1 MSSSD
6 VRSFV
11 TATTAYPAGAVLTFD
26 ATSPVCYSV
35 QQVDHELVLNK
46 GTNTHA
52 QLDAF
57 VASKGQ
63 PSGLASLDGSA
74 QVPALQLGN
83 VGDTSAVST
92 ITDRMAT
99 VAYVADYGAVPDGTT
114 DCTAAIQA
122 AIDSGK
128 KVVRLGSGTYAID
141 GSLHYTGTAGI
152 TLIGDGMGRTVVQK
166 RASTSGHMLDIN
178 GDYQKYDITISD
190 ITFDVN
196 LTDSAIHATYVTRF
210 RVERCA
216 FLNIPFWGI
225 HLGGADLTT
234 TIVNFDC
241 TFSDCRFDIIT
252 QTYEHLLIFNSENV
266 SVHNCSFA
274 NGQTTAIGVGIYQ
287 NTSRVRVV
295 GCRFDD
301 MHIGAYY
308 SLSTDDSQ
316 FVDCTFEHCDEAIQG
331 ANTSDNGAFGQTVSR
346 GLVISGCMFRYSAG
360 IAVRMDHVLGGVLSD
375 CTFSYNVENSLV
387 VGAGTSHIQI
397 TGCGFYNNNTSDAFH
412 AIHPGI
418 LFQSPSTYHASIA
431 DCYFV
436 DDTAAPA
443 QRVPISFAGAGTADE
458 VRISNCALNAYS
470 SSPSVGA
477 YDSAVLGDRVIV
489 SNCSG
494 VVRDALPPNIT
505 VVELVPSVNRPSA
518 FSMGIGA
525 GGYSAT
531 STGVSNTSA
540 GCRSLPNVTTGS
552 QNTTVGDRSG
562 GTLTDG
568 SRNTFVGTDSDAD
581 FASGNDRIALGY
593 AAVATADGQMAI
605 APAIT
610 HIKAAGLTAAADGT
624 GTLLAV
630 DASGNIRPTAG
641 TNKTVSAIDTFAN
654 SKGQPN
660 GLATLDATSKV
671 PNAQLPPP
679 TATLPGALL
688 GDTEQTQTI
697 LGMEA
702 APDLRG
708 ETVGTHNVAVGYQAL
723 NAAVGGATTYDNTAV
738 GTFGLSYLT
747 EGAGNTGVGYDA
759 GTGLTTGSVSTFIG
773 NSAGTTKPDCV
784 HAIALGS
791 GAMADADGQL
801 ALSQYV
807 THVKGLGL
815 AAAAD
820 GTGTLL
826 AIDDATGIIRP
837 TAGTNKTVAQLDTFV
852 ASKGQP
858 DGLATLDSGG
868 KVPHAQMPAPTSAL
882 PGALIGISDTKKT
895 VLGQGAAPNLY
906 GDSLMYCTAIGSNA
920 LSAYQTSGTDI
931 AGTTAVGFSSLAQV
945 TTGSVNTA
953 VGDGSGQ
960 GTTTG
965 TRNVYI
971 GYLAG
976 TSKSDVADSIA
987 IGAQAIVDADAQLA
1001 FPDAIT
1007 HAKLAGLGA
1016 AADGTGTL
1024 LAIDASGHVR
1034 MAGGTN
1040 NTVAEIDAFVASKGQ
1055 PNGLA
1060 PLDGGSKV
1068 PATNL
1073 PDATTAAIGAVT
1085 GVTSASTT
1093 ALGVGAFNATAT
1105 GARNVAVGTGP
1116 LSAATSA
1123 TDNIA
1128 IGSQAL
1134 ASMASNTSSVAIGS
1148 NALALHTGSAC
1159 IAIGDSAL
1167 SANTTGQY
1175 NTAIGDH
1182 ALTATSTASGNT
1194 GYGYHALMAA
1204 TSATNST
1211 ALGAATLEKATGG
1224 TNTAVGYRSLF
1235 NATTGTN
1242 NTGVGFQSGDTIT
1255 TGARNTC
1262 IGDGADTN
1270 SATAADRIA
1279 LGRNAVATADGQ
1291 FALPAAITHLLM
1303 AGLGVHSTNA
1313 PIPLS
1318 IDSSGI
1324 VRKAPTPFFSSV
1336 ALSTDFTGSSTN
1348 LTTFNNWDVKIHD
1361 TPSGFGSSFSTWTCP
1376 RDARVLVTFN
1386 FAFSCPAAINRYFQL
1401 VVAAVSTSNTPAP
1414 YVYNYG
1420 LDNYGGS
1427 YSFSASI
1434 QRALRQGDQLSWKW
1448 SMNGQQPAFQN
1459 TYTNWQISEIGPYP
1473 G

>member
-1 MSSSD
+1 MIADGMSSCVDHDAQFLLGRWVYTMSSSD
-6 VRSFV
+6 VRSFA

-57 VASKGQ
+57 VASKAVA
-63 PSGLASLDGSA
+63 SGLASLDGTG
-74 QVPALQLGN
+74 QVPAAQLGN
-83 VGDTSAVST
+83 AYAPPTTKGILTTGDGTTATTLTAGTNNQVLTADSTTVTGLAYKQVDHVNLANKGTNTHAQLDAFVASKSQAGGIAPLDGTSKVPPANIPSATTAAVGGVIGVTSAANTALGSGAFNATATGSRNVAVGGGALDAATTASDNIAIGSQALGSAATSGTNIAIGSNALALHTGTPAVAIGHNAMSKNVGQFNTALGYQALMNTVSSNSNTAVGYQALTAAVST
-92 ITDRMAT
+92 GNTTAVGTGAMEKAT
-99 VAYVADYGAVPDGTT
+99 SGVNSAFGFRGLWNLTTGTT
-114 DCTAAIQA
+114 NT
-122 AIDSGK
+122 G
-128 KVVRLGSGTYAID
+128 LG
-141 GSLHYTGTAGI
+141 
-152 TLIGDGMGRTVVQK
+152 
-166 RASTSGHMLDIN
+166 
-178 GDYQKYDITISD
+178 
-190 ITFDVN
+190 VN
-196 LTDSAIHATYVTRF
+196 A
-210 RVERCA
+210 
-216 FLNIPFWGI
+216 
-225 HLGGADLTT
+225 
-234 TIVNFDC
+234 
-241 TFSDCRFDIIT
+241 
-252 QTYEHLLIFNSENV
+252 
-266 SVHNCSFA
+266 
-274 NGQTTAIGVGIYQ
+274 GQT
-287 NTSRVRVV
+287 
-295 GCRFDD
+295 
-301 MHIGAYY
+301 
-308 SLSTDDSQ
+308 
-316 FVDCTFEHCDEAIQG
+316 
-331 ANTSDNGAFGQTVSR
+331 
-346 GLVISGCMFRYSAG
+346 
-360 IAVRMDHVLGGVLSD
+360 
-375 CTFSYNVENSLV
+375 
-387 VGAGTSHIQI
+387 
-397 TGCGFYNNNTSDAFH
+397 
-412 AIHPGI
+412 
-418 LFQSPSTYHASIA
+418 
-431 DCYFV
+431 
-436 DDTAAPA
+436 
-443 QRVPISFAGAGTADE
+443 
-458 VRISNCALNAYS
+458 
-470 SSPSVGA
+470 
-477 YDSAVLGDRVIV
+477 
-489 SNCSG
+489 
-494 VVRDALPPNIT
+494 
-505 VVELVPSVNRPSA
+505 
-518 FSMGIGA
+518 
-525 GGYSAT
+525 
-531 STGVSNTSA
+531 
-540 GCRSLPNVTTGS
+540 VTTGS
-552 QNTTVGDRSG
+552 G
-562 GTLTDG
+562 
-568 SRNTFVGTDSDAD
+568 NTFVGDGAD
-581 FASGNDRIALGY
+581 TNSATGNDRIALGSN
-593 AAVATADGQMAI
+593 ASATADGQMAI

-610 HIKAAGLTAAADGT
+610 HIKATGLTAAADGT

-641 TNKTVSAIDTFAN
+641 TTKTVSAIDTFVS

-747 EGAGNTGVGYDA
+747 EGARNTGVGYDA

-815 AAAAD
+815 TAAAD

-837 TAGTNKTVAQLDTFV
+837 TAGTNKTVAQLDTFI
-852 ASKGQP
+852 ASKGAAS
-858 DGLATLDSGG
+858 GLATLDGAG
-868 KVPHAQMPAPTSAL
+868 KVPATQLPDPTLTL
-882 PGALIGISDTKKT
+882 PGAMIGATASRQTILGSDAAKT
-895 VLGQGAAPNLY
+895 MF
-906 GDSLMYCTAIGSNA
+906 GDGITYCTAIGTKA
-920 LSAYQTSGTDI
+920 LEAFPTDTVGLGSHTAAGESALLLLT
-931 AGTTAVGFSSLAQV
+931 AGQA
-945 TTGSVNTA
+945 NT
-953 VGDGSGQ
+953 
-960 GTTTG
+960 
-965 TRNVYI
+965 
-971 GYLAG
+971 
-976 TSKSDVADSIA
+976 A
-987 IGAQAIVDADAQLA
+987 IGAGAGNNLVSGSNNVFVGHLANSSATTCNNSIALGSQSSVDSDGQLA
-1001 FPDAIT
+1001 LPPSIT
-1007 HAKLAGLGA
+1007 HVKATGLAA

-1024 LAIDASGHVR
+1024 LAIDASGYVR
-1034 MAGGTN
+1034 MAGGTT

-1060 PLDGGSKV
+1060 PLDAGSKV

-1073 PDATTAAIGAVT
+1073 PGATTAAIGAVT

-1105 GARNVAVGTGP
+1105 GSRNVALGTGP

-1134 ASMASNTSSVAIGS
+1134 ASMASNASSIAIGS
-1148 NALALHTGSAC
+1148 NALALHTGAAC

-1175 NTAIGDH
+1175 NTAVGDH
-1182 ALTATSTASGNT
+1182 ALTATATMSGNT

-1211 ALGAATLEKATGG
+1211 AIGAATLEKATAG

-1242 NTGVGFQSGDTIT
+1242 NTGVGFQSGNTVT

-1303 AGLGVHSTNA
+1303 AGLGVHGTNA

-1318 IDSSGI
+1318 IDSTGI

-1336 ALSTDFTGSSTN
+1336 SVSTDFTGSATN

-1401 VVAAVSTSNTPAP
+1401 AVTPVSNSNTPAP

-1427 YSFSASI
+1427 YSFSASM
-1434 QRALRQGDQLSWKW
+1434 QRALRQGDQLVWKW
-1448 SMNGQQPAFQN
+1448 SMNGQQPVFQN